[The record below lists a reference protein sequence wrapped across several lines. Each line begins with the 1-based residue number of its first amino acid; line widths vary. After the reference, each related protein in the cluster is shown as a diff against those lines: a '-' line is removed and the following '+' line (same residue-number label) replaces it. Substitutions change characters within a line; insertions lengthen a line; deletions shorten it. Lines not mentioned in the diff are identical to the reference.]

1 MSGASVAEGSDGI
14 DVLTVGETMTAVRCA
29 GPLRLGGPAQI
40 TVAGAE
46 SNLAI
51 GLARLGHRAA
61 WSGRLGPDES
71 AELILRTLRAEG
83 VDTSTVARDP
93 EAGTGLLLFERRLAD
108 LTRVEYHRAG
118 SAGSRW
124 NAGDIEP
131 ALALRPRIVHV
142 TGITAALSGAAREAL
157 SDLVAGARG
166 QGALVSVDV
175 NFRGRLWSR
184 DQARP
189 MLRDLARRA
198 DVVIASEDELELVAA
213 EPEELLEAG
222 VGEVVTK
229 RGAAGASALTREG
242 EVSVPARRVQ
252 VVDTI
257 GAGDAFSAGYLSGVL
272 DGCEVDQRLARGAT
286 LGAFAV
292 ASAGDWEGLPT
303 REELALLD
311 VDEGESIR

>member
-1 MSGASVAEGSDGI
+1 MSAGV

-29 GPLRLGGPAQI
+29 GPLQLGGQARI

-61 WSGRLGPDES
+61 WSGRLGADES

-83 VDTSTVARDP
+83 VDTSTVVRDP
-93 EAGTGLLLFERRLAD
+93 EAGTGLLLFERRLPD

-124 NAGDIEP
+124 STEDVEA
-131 ALALRPRIVHV
+131 ALSLRPRILHV
-142 TGITAALSGAAREAL
+142 TGITAALSGSTRQAL

-175 NFRGRLWSR
+175 NFRGRLWTR
-184 DQARP
+184 EQARP
-189 MLRDLARRA
+189 VLRDLARRA
-198 DVVIASEDELELVAA
+198 DVVVASADELELVAA

-222 VGEVVTK
+222 VAEVVIK
-229 RGAAGASALTREG
+229 RGAEGASAVTPEG
-242 EVSVPARRVQ
+242 EVSVPSRKVQ

-272 DGCEVDQRLARGAT
+272 DGLAVPQRLGRGAT

-292 ASAGDWEGLPT
+292 ASAGDWEGLPR
-303 REELALLD
+303 REELTLLN